1 MATPKI
7 YTRLLIYVCIH
18 VYMFVLI
25 FMLPP
30 TCTYV
35 QPLPRN
41 EYCFCPSLRP
51 PPARLPVGLSVCLS
65 VRLSMYMDNMICM
78 FILYMHMHMRMH
90 MHVLII
96 YDVCMYIYIYIYIC
110 IYVYV
115 LCSILCIAEARANIL
130 CFGPGS
136 KCRVA
141 ASQSVLRLTAS
152 HSQFFIFFL
161 PSL

>member
-7 YTRLLIYVCIH
+7 YTRLLLYVCIH

-65 VRLSMYMDNMICM
+65 VCLSVRLSMYMCMYMYLYMSMYMDYMICM

-90 MHVLII
+90 MHVLIM
-96 YDVCMYIYIYIYIC
+96 YDVCMYIYIYIYIYIHMHIC
-110 IYVYV
+110 ICSLFYFMRRRSPGEYFV
-115 LCSILCIAEARANIL
+115 LWAR
-130 CFGPGS
+130 
-136 KCRVA
+136 
-141 ASQSVLRLTAS
+141 Q
-152 HSQFFIFFL
+152 
-161 PSL
+161 